1 MTKIYSM
8 FKNEEEFINLKKW
21 MVQNYYD
28 IRNKILPQHLAFKFL
43 KFVRENKGSDFIH
56 ETFEIYQK
64 LEHLQRF
71 YVTPSRRR
79 EGFCKDLEEYEF
91 EGFK

>member
-28 IRNKILPQHLAFKFL
+28 IRNHFLPMEQALKFL
-43 KFVRENKGSDFIH
+43 KFVRENKGDDFIQ

-64 LEHLQRF
+64 LEYLG
-71 YVTPSRRR
+71 R
-79 EGFCKDLEEYEF
+79 EGFCKAVEEYEF